1 MDLGLKGKNAIISAA
16 SKGLGKACA
25 EELAA
30 EGCNLSI
37 FSRSISNIKKTAL
50 HIEKKYNVKVIY
62 FKGDTS
68 NPKDL
73 KNIVKHTKKQFES
86 IDILINNSGGPPF
99 GYFEDFKAKDWQNA
113 LELNLL
119 SIVNMTK
126 EVLPEMKKKNWGRV
140 VNITS
145 VAVKQPID
153 GLILSN
159 TARSAVIGLTKTLS
173 NEYGKYNILFNNV
186 CPGRIMTD
194 RIVDLANS
202 RAKLTKK
209 SFNRVIKEMES
220 DIPLGRIGNPDELS
234 SLVAFLASERASYI
248 TGNTVQ
254 VDGGLVKNLY

>member
-1 MDLGLKGKNAIISAA
+1 MDLGLKGKTAIISAS

-37 FSRSISNIKKTAL
+37 FSRSLINIKKTAL
-50 HIEKKYNVKVIY
+50 EIEKKYNVKVIY
-62 FKGDTS
+62 SKADTS

-73 KNIVKHTKKQFES
+73 KNIVQTTKKHFKTV
-86 IDILINNSGGPPF
+86 DILINNSGGPPF
-99 GYFEDFKAKDWQNA
+99 GYFEDFKPKDWQNA

-119 SIVNMTK
+119 SIVNLTK
-126 EVLPEMKKKNWGRV
+126 EVLPLMKKQNWGRV
-140 VNITS
+140 INITS

-159 TARSAVIGLTKTLS
+159 TARTAVIGLTKTLS
-173 NEYGKYNILFNNV
+173 NEYAKHNILFNNV

-194 RIVDLANS
+194 RIIDLANS

-209 SFNRVIKEMES
+209 SFKKVIQEMES
-220 DIPLGRIGNPDELS
+220 DIPLGRIGNPKELS
-234 SLVAFLASERASYI
+234 ALVAFLASERASYI

-254 VDGGLVKNLY
+254 IDGGLVKNLY

>member
-1 MDLGLKGKNAIISAA
+1 MNLGLRGKNAIISAS

-30 EGCNLSI
+30 EGCNLTV
-37 FSRSISNIKKTAL
+37 FSRNLNNIRKTAQEL
-50 HIEKKYNVKVIY
+50 NKKYNVKVIY
-62 FKGDTS
+62 LKADAS

-73 KNIVKHTKKQFES
+73 KKVVNTTQKELKS

-99 GYFEDFKAKDWQNA
+99 GYFEDFNSKDWQNA

-119 SIVNMTK
+119 SIVNLTR
-126 EVLPEMKKKNWGRV
+126 EVLPSMKKQNWGRI

-145 VAVKQPID
+145 IAVKQPID

-159 TARSAVIGLTKTLS
+159 TARTAVIGLTKTLS
-173 NEYGKYNILFNNV
+173 NEYAKYNILFNNV

-194 RIVDLANS
+194 RIIELANK

-220 DIPLGRIGNPDELS
+220 DIPIGRIGDPKELS
-234 SLVAFLASERASYI
+234 SLVAFLASEKSSYI
-248 TGNTVQ
+248 TGNTIQ
-254 VDGGLVKNLY
+254 IDGGLVNNLY

>member
-1 MDLGLKGKNAIISAA
+1 MNLGLKGKNAIISAS

-30 EGCNLSI
+30 EGCNLTI
-37 FSRSISNIKKTAL
+37 FSRKLRNIKETAKEL
-50 HIEKKYNVKVIY
+50 TNKYNVKVIY
-62 FKGDTS
+62 LKADAS
-68 NPKDL
+68 NPDDL
-73 KNIVKHTKKQFES
+73 KNVVSTTKKELKS

-99 GYFEDFKAKDWQNA
+99 GYFEDFKTEDWQEA

-119 SIVNMTK
+119 SIVNLTR
-126 EVLPEMKKKNWGRV
+126 EVLPSMKKQKWGRI

-145 VAVKQPID
+145 IAVKQPID

-159 TARSAVIGLTKTLS
+159 TARAAVIGLTKTLS
-173 NEYGKYNILFNNV
+173 NEYAKYNILFNNV

-194 RIVDLANS
+194 RIIELANK

-220 DIPLGRIGNPDELS
+220 DIPVGRIGDPRELS
-234 SLVAFLASERASYI
+234 ALVAFLASEKSSYI
-248 TGNTVQ
+248 TGNTIQ
-254 VDGGLVKNLY
+254 IDGGLVKNLY

>member
-1 MDLGLKGKNAIISAA
+1 MDLGLKGKNAIISAS

-37 FSRSISNIKKTAL
+37 FSRSLTNIRKTAKEL
-50 HIEKKYNVKVIY
+50 QNKYNVQVVY
-62 FKGDTS
+62 SKGDAS
-68 NPKDL
+68 NLKDL
-73 KNIVKHTKKQFES
+73 KEIVRKTKKELKT
-86 IDILINNSGGPPF
+86 IDILVNNSGGPPF
-99 GYFEDFKAKDWQNA
+99 GYFEDFKPTDWQNA
-113 LELNLL
+113 LELNLM
-119 SIVNMTK
+119 SIVNLTK
-126 EVLPEMKKKNWGRV
+126 EVLPLMKKQNWGRII
-140 VNITS
+140 NITS

-159 TARSAVIGLTKTLS
+159 TARTAVIGLTKTLS

-209 SFNRVIKEMES
+209 SYNKVIKDMES
-220 DIPLGRIGNPDELS
+220 DIPVGRIGDPKELS
-234 SLVAFLASERASYI
+234 ALVAFLASERSSYI
-248 TGNTVQ
+248 TGNTIQ